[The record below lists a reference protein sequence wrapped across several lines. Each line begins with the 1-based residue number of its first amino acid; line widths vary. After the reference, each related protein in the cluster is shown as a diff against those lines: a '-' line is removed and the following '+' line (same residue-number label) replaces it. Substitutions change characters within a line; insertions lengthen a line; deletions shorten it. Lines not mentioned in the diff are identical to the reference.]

1 MAGLLLSGPAGGGKS
16 QMARLARAEVSG
28 PAVIVDFQTTYAG
41 LLGVERMANGR
52 YPPRLPQDQFAI
64 PLTEYLR
71 RTAISAALV
80 REVFP
85 IVTNSDGSQGRRQEL
100 LGLLGAGS
108 EERVIDP
115 GRSVVEGRLSVDG
128 ELSDDCRTAIS
139 RWYDRL

>member
-1 MAGLLLSGPAGGGKS
+1 
-16 QMARLARAEVSG
+16 MARLARAEVSG
-28 PAVIVDFQTTYAG
+28 PAVIVDFQTTYAS

-85 IVTNSDGSQGRRQEL
+85 IVTNSDGSQERRSFL
-100 LGLLGAGS
+100 LGILGGGA
-108 EERVIDP
+108 EERIIDP
-115 GRSVVEGRLSVDG
+115 GRSIVEQRLTVDSV
-128 ELSDDCRTAIS
+128 LSEDCRTAIS
-139 RWYDRL
+139 RWYDRPLEGLNGK